1 MSIASEITRLGSLR
15 DTIRRK
21 LISAGIISNA
31 SAKLSECAT
40 AIDGMTV
47 NSKVSKVLNTSTTSV
62 AIPKGYHKEAGTV
75 SISTQEKTQA
85 VTSGTVTVSPDSG
98 KVLKK
103 VTVNGPTSYA
113 DTTQFASAI
122 TQDDENTYFGVP
134 NAGYYNTGSKIAAK
148 NSNLSNYIKAEVLY
162 NGAGGTINLTIP
174 DEFKNGIIIVQASHD
189 NRGTYTCSINGKTPV
204 YTYRGTEYLQ
214 SYFGMDVDVFQLSGD
229 TSLIL
234 SCGGN
239 GCTVTVINKKVKP
252 TYISTEVS
260 LNASK
265 GEDYLCIYTRDY
277 RGYMLISADG
287 VSCSNLR
294 SGFSSA
300 EALYGVYGTWYCHNC
315 ATVCAMKD
323 TTVTIEGDLVLWL
336 KI

>member
-15 DTIRRK
+15 DTIRNK

-40 AIDGMTV
+40 AINGMTV

-148 NSNLSNYIKAEVLY
+148 NSNLTGKTCFQFWIKSITTVNMVIE
-162 NGAGGTINLTIP
+162 
-174 DEFKNGIIIVQASHD
+174 EVQALLGHVKIETTMIYCTIATENVKHSHHK
-189 NRGTYTCSINGKTPV
+189 Y
-204 YTYRGTEYLQ
+204 
-214 SYFGMDVDVFQLSGD
+214 M
-229 TSLIL
+229 
-234 SCGGN
+234 CG
-239 GCTVTVINKKVKP
+239 
-252 TYISTEVS
+252 
-260 LNASK
+260 
-265 GEDYLCIYTRDY
+265 
-277 RGYMLISADG
+277 
-287 VSCSNLR
+287 
-294 SGFSSA
+294 
-300 EALYGVYGTWYCHNC
+300 
-315 ATVCAMKD
+315 
-323 TTVTIEGDLVLWL
+323 
-336 KI
+336 

>member
-15 DTIRRK
+15 DTIRNK

-40 AIDGMTV
+40 AINGMTV

-148 NSNLSNYIKAEVLY
+148 NSNL
-162 NGAGGTINLTIP
+162 GGLKIP
-174 DEFKNGIIIVQASHD
+174 HYQMYGDSV
-189 NRGTYTCSINGKTPV
+189 RG
-204 YTYRGTEYLQ
+204 
-214 SYFGMDVDVFQLSGD
+214 F
-229 TSLIL
+229 
-234 SCGGN
+234 
-239 GCTVTVINKKVKP
+239 
-252 TYISTEVS
+252 
-260 LNASK
+260 
-265 GEDYLCIYTRDY
+265 
-277 RGYMLISADG
+277 
-287 VSCSNLR
+287 SNLLLDV
-294 SGFSSA
+294 SNA
-300 EALYGVYGTWYCHNC
+300 
-315 ATVCAMKD
+315 K
-323 TTVTIEGDLVLWL
+323 TVTISEAIRTGNACGTMRIYVGNTLVSSPSTATGYTQQCYYLSDYTEKGTYESNTTNISIDVSKYNYIELMVITRDSANTAGAHCGWWL
-336 KI
+336 KNIECK

>member
-148 NSNLSNYIKAEVLY
+148 NSNLNAYSISTITAETSGVNFLFALRSYLETKGQKHFKIGSCTLTGTSATGNCYIRDET
-162 NGAGGTINLTIP
+162 NGKYIYQSSSAKLPTTEFEIP
-174 DEFKNGIIIVQASHD
+174 DGCEKIQI
-189 NRGTYTCSINGKTPV
+189 Y
-204 YTYRGTEYLQ
+204 
-214 SYFGMDVDVFQLSGD
+214 QLA
-229 TSLIL
+229 TA
-234 SCGGN
+234 
-239 GCTVTVINKKVKP
+239 
-252 TYISTEVS
+252 
-260 LNASK
+260 NASTSEAHNITVK
-265 GEDYLCIYTRDY
+265 DVQIY
-277 RGYMLISADG
+277 
-287 VSCSNLR
+287 
-294 SGFSSA
+294 
-300 EALYGVYGTWYCHNC
+300 
-315 ATVCAMKD
+315 
-323 TTVTIEGDLVLWL
+323 
-336 KI
+336 

>member
-15 DTIRRK
+15 DTIRNK

-40 AIDGMTV
+40 AINGMTV

-148 NSNLSNYIKAEVLY
+148 NSNLGSNNIIQSGDLTDGSSSQQTITLNQNVN
-162 NGAGGTINLTIP
+162 NGILIISWFSTGTPADLSSINLSSGTLTLLGKYNNLRTRIFIYKITAQKNATI
-174 DEFKNGIIIVQASHD
+174 KM
-189 NRGTYTCSINGKTPV
+189 TPSSNNF
-204 YTYRGTEYLQ
+204 GAP
-214 SYFGMDVDVFQLSGD
+214 YF
-229 TSLIL
+229 LIL
-234 SCGGN
+234 N
-239 GCTVTVINKKVKP
+239 
-252 TYISTEVS
+252 
-260 LNASK
+260 
-265 GEDYLCIYTRDY
+265 
-277 RGYMLISADG
+277 
-287 VSCSNLR
+287 
-294 SGFSSA
+294 
-300 EALYGVYGTWYCHNC
+300 
-315 ATVCAMKD
+315 
-323 TTVTIEGDLVLWL
+323 
-336 KI
+336 